1 MAVAQDVSLRLV
13 RLHKGTVDDAPP
25 FEERLTSIRVYAV
38 TPLWH
43 AGRSPTPLA
52 DLQRHQVEDL
62 IGCGVRSMDLYRAAL
77 SSKSAVEPDQII
89 ARSFDRLEFLGDAV
103 VGQVFKDY
111 IFQR

>member
-1 MAVAQDVSLRLV
+1 MTGNSYCLLSVLLGLLGFAVLEVCNGRQACVS
-13 RLHKGTVDDAPP
+13 
-25 FEERLTSIRVYAV
+25 AV
-38 TPLWH
+38 TPCWY
-43 AGRSPTPLA
+43 AGRSPAPLA

-62 IGCGVRSMDLYRAAL
+62 IGCGVRNMELYRAAL